1 MVRPGSAGN
10 AGFPAGPI
18 WRYLQSYATL
28 AGMAQTPRRGALSLL
43 EVTDLTV
50 SFSTADGVVRA
61 VRGVSFGVDAG
72 QTLGIVGE
80 SGSGKTVLTQT
91 LLGLTPGADVSG
103 QAMFEGSDLLQLSE
117 DQMRRIRGA
126 RIAVIFQDP
135 LTSLHPLYRIGWQ
148 IAEIIRVH
156 DKSVSKKEAA
166 ERSVDLLRKVGIPR
180 PEQRVTDYP
189 HQFSGGMRQRVM
201 IAMALALSPQLIIA
215 DEPTTALDATVQA
228 QILDL
233 LLHLQLESNTAL
245 IMITHD
251 LGVVADIADDVMVM
265 YAGRAA
271 EKGPKRDIF
280 YAPHHPYTK
289 GLLESIPSSSAAVD
303 RLRPI
308 PGQPPSLI
316 NLPSGCKFHPRCGYV
331 LDRCLNEE
339 PGLRPVTQ
347 DGYHS
352 SACWLPVEAAGLTD
366 RAEELRSETVRAGR
380 GEAAAE
386 VFDAEVAGVIQPDG
400 SVTG

>member
-1 MVRPGSAGN
+1 
-10 AGFPAGPI
+10 
-18 WRYLQSYATL
+18 
-28 AGMAQTPRRGALSLL
+28 MAVTLL

-50 SFSTADGVVRA
+50 SFPTADGVVKA

-91 LLGLTPGADVSG
+91 LLGLTPGARISG
-103 QAMFEGSDLLQLSE
+103 RAVFHGTDLLRLTDNE
-117 DQMRRIRGA
+117 MRNYRGA
-126 RIAVIFQDP
+126 RISVIFQDP
-135 LTSLHPLYRIGWQ
+135 LTSLHPLYRVGWQ
-148 IAEIIRVH
+148 IAEMIRAH
-156 DKSVSKKEAA
+156 DKSVSKKGATDRA
-166 ERSVDLLRKVGIPR
+166 VDLLGRVGIPR
-180 PEQRVTDYP
+180 PEQRVNDYP
-189 HQFSGGMRQRVM
+189 HQFSGGMRQRAM
-201 IAMALALSPQLIIA
+201 IAMALSLSPQMIIA

-233 LLHLQLESNTAL
+233 LLRLQQESGTAL

-271 EKGPKRDIF
+271 EKAAKRDVF

-289 GLLESIPSSSAAVD
+289 GLLESIPSSSAAGG

-308 PGQPPSLI
+308 PGSPPSLI

-331 LDRCLNEE
+331 LDRCLKEE
-339 PGLRPVTQ
+339 PELRQLGQ
-347 DGYHS
+347 DSYHS
-352 SACWLPVEAAGLTD
+352 SACWLPVASAGLSE
-366 RAEELRSETVRAGR
+366 RAEALRERTVREGR

-386 VFDAEVAGVIQPDG
+386 VFQTEISGALESDIPGDLGSGVSGAVGSEGSVAG
-400 SVTG
+400 